1 MEYEDIDIVS
11 QAQTALTQDCSYL
24 VAMSILLWDHAL
36 TFDQEIQ
43 YIWARK
49 KRMSAY
55 LFLVVR
61 YGVIVANLPH
71 LIFIYAPIS
80 LTVRDPIW
88 LRNAIS
94 SLLRIRSVCCSRNWW
109 CLVLIMIGRVYALSG
124 RNRRLL
130 LSIILIAISLVGLTA
145 WSLRQGQ
152 RGYPITVVPGCHLGV
167 SQLGASRGFRYLAPQ
182 SFGLICS
189 HRPQHLL
196 DLPVHLRHDY
206 FRADALF
213 WKRFSTG
220 SRRADAYA
228 FASRSSFR
236 WCAVYYG
243 TMALANLA
251 NIVTFLTPNRHIRGT
266 LASFATCFS
275 VTMLVR
281 LMLNIHGRSEDGILN
296 DDNLSR
302 IVAAFNLEPV
312 SDPESDHDLIREEPR
327 ARDSHSRSPAGLV
340 RSGIG
345 SPHRDEG

>member
-24 VAMSILLWDHAL
+24 VALSILLWDHAL

-80 LTVRDPIW
+80 LTSYV
-88 LRNAIS
+88 AS
-94 SLLRIRSVCCSRNWW
+94 SLLIVIPIERMQMLSRRYYASV
-109 CLVLIMIGRVYALSG
+109 IMIGRVYALSG

-167 SQLGASRGFRYLAPQ
+167 SQLGASRLSICWICLFTFDTII
-182 SFGLICS
+182 FGLT
-189 HRPQHLL
+189 L
-196 DLPVHLRHDY
+196 Y
-206 FRADALF
+206 FG
-213 WKRFSTG
+213 SV
-220 SRRADAYA
+220 SRREVGARMHMPLHRVLVFDG
-228 FASRSSFR
+228 
-236 WCAVYYG
+236 AVYYG